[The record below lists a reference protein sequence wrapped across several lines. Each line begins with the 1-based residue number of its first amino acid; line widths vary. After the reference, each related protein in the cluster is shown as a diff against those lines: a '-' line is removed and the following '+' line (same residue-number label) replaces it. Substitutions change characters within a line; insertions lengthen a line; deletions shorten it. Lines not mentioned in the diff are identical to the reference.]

1 MRRRAARPAP
11 DRLARMT
18 LYLAV
23 MVVLV
28 LLVLVPLLVW
38 ASRRARTSEVR
49 ADPHRVYS
57 AASAQATGGP
67 SDGSPAPSDIEA
79 VRDYVLAKA
88 RVLLKVDLTGDSLAT
103 QRVTEAAATAIQ
115 HLRFRE
121 TYDVHLPFLCADSN
135 GPKHLQVEL
144 HRHEVQVL
152 LGRRDR

>member
-1 MRRRAARPAP
+1 
-11 DRLARMT
+11 MT
-18 LYLAV
+18 LYFAV

-38 ASRRARTSEVR
+38 ALRRARTSEVQ

-57 AASAQATGGP
+57 LASGQATASP
-67 SDGSPAPSDIEA
+67 SEASPAQSDIEA

-88 RVLLKVDLTGDSLAT
+88 RVLLNVDLTGDSLAR

-121 TYDVHLPFLCADSN
+121 TYEIHLPFLCSDAS
-135 GPKHLQVEL
+135 GPKHLQVDL
-144 HRHEVQVL
+144 HRHEMEVL

>member
-1 MRRRAARPAP
+1 
-11 DRLARMT
+11 MT
-18 LYLAV
+18 LYVAV

-38 ASRRARTSEVR
+38 ALRRARNSEVR
-49 ADPHRVYS
+49 ADPHRIYS
-57 AASAQATGGP
+57 LASAQATARP
-67 SDGSPAPSDIEA
+67 SDASPAQSDIEV

-88 RVLLKVDLTGDSLAT
+88 RVLLNVDLTGDSLAK
-103 QRVTEAAATAIQ
+103 QRVTETAATAIQ

-121 TYDVHLPFLCADSN
+121 TYDVHLPFLCADSS

-144 HRHEVQVL
+144 HRHEVEVL

>member
-1 MRRRAARPAP
+1 
-11 DRLARMT
+11 MT
-18 LYLAV
+18 LYVAV

-38 ASRRARTSEVR
+38 ALRRARTSEVR
-49 ADPHRVYS
+49 ADPHRVHS
-57 AASAQATGGP
+57 LASAQA
-67 SDGSPAPSDIEA
+67 DIEV

-88 RVLLKVDLTGDSLAT
+88 CVLLKVDLTADGLAT

-144 HRHEVQVL
+144 HRHEVAVL